1 MAEAGEGAGMRSR
14 LRRLALNALALLALA
29 LATLS
34 VSAAL
39 RDVDPP
45 RLYYEAPGRVPEGAS
60 VELFVSADEPVT
72 YVVDY
77 AGEELREVAQDHVFV
92 LTAAP
97 GVNEVS
103 VSATDAA
110 GNETVVR
117 LSVEGVEPVDVKVT
131 AAGELRA
138 GDPLGVTVAIDEHGA
153 RVTDVFAAFAGV
165 ALPLWPDGAVLRAVA
180 ATPFG
185 VEPAESELEVSVT
198 DEFGRVVTATVPV
211 TLEPL
216 AVTVEQL
223 RIAPSVLAAV
233 TPEAQ
238 AMERELMEAG
248 VAAGAP
254 RPLWSEPFLMPI
266 TGRETSGFAD
276 ARRYVAGGR
285 VSYHNGLDIA
295 APQGTPVAVAN
306 DGVVVVAG
314 QYPVKGGWV
323 MVDHGFGVFSHYF
336 HMSRID
342 VQVGQEV
349 SRGEVIGAVGS
360 TGLATGPHLHWE
372 VRVGLAPTNPLEWVD
387 RAWP

>member
-1 MAEAGEGAGMRSR
+1 MRYR
-14 LRRLALNALALLALA
+14 RRRLAVTALALLAAA

-45 RLYYEAPGRVPEGAS
+45 RLYYEAPERVPEGAS

-77 AGEELREVAQDHVFV
+77 AGEELREVAQDQVFV

-97 GVNEVS
+97 GVNEAV
-103 VSATDAA
+103 VHATDAA

-117 LSVEGVEPVDVKVT
+117 VSVEGVEPVAVRVDALTDV
-131 AAGELRA
+131 RA
-138 GDPLGVTVAIDEHGA
+138 GDPLGVTVSVDDHGA
-153 RVTDVFAAFAGV
+153 RVTDVSASFGGEPV
-165 ALPLWPDGAVLRAVA
+165 ALLRDGDVLRGVA

-185 VEPAESELEVSVT
+185 VEPAESELTVT
-198 DEFGRVVTATVPV
+198 VADEFGRGVTATVPV
-211 TLEPL
+211 ALEALP
-216 AVTVEQL
+216 VSVEQL
-223 RIAPSVLAAV
+223 HIAPNVLAAV

-238 AMERELMEAG
+238 ALERGLMEAG

-254 RPLWSEPFLMPI
+254 APLWSEPFLMPI

-276 ARRYVAGGR
+276 ARRYAVGGP

-295 APQGTPVAVAN
+295 APTGTPVAVAN

-342 VQVGQEV
+342 VQVGQRV
-349 SRGEVIGAVGS
+349 TRGQVIGEVGS

-372 VRVGLAPTNPLEWVD
+372 VRVGLSPTNPLKWAD
-387 RAWP
+387 RVWP

>member
-1 MAEAGEGAGMRSR
+1 M
-14 LRRLALNALALLALA
+14 
-29 LATLS
+29 
-34 VSAAL
+34 
-39 RDVDPP
+39 
-45 RLYYEAPGRVPEGAS
+45 
-60 VELFVSADEPVT
+60 EL
-72 YVVDY
+72 
-77 AGEELREVAQDHVFV
+77 
-92 LTAAP
+92 
-97 GVNEVS
+97 
-103 VSATDAA
+103 
-110 GNETVVR
+110 
-117 LSVEGVEPVDVKVT
+117 
-131 AAGELRA
+131 
-138 GDPLGVTVAIDEHGA
+138 
-153 RVTDVFAAFAGV
+153 
-165 ALPLWPDGAVLRAVA
+165 
-180 ATPFG
+180 
-185 VEPAESELEVSVT
+185 
-198 DEFGRVVTATVPV
+198 
-211 TLEPL
+211 
-216 AVTVEQL
+216 
-223 RIAPSVLAAV
+223 
-233 TPEAQ
+233 
-238 AMERELMEAG
+238 ELMEAG